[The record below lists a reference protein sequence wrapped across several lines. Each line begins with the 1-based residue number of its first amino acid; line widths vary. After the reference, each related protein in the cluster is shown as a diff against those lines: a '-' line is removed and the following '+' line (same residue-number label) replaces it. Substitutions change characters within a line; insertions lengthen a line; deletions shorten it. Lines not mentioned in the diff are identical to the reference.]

1 MNIKTKF
8 NIGDD
13 VYLIR
18 YTHEELETSCSVC
31 NGTGIVHI
39 KENGSEI
46 KCPECAGTGTHLDFN
61 KKFSTEH
68 AVVKG
73 IDVSVKNE
81 NPSITYTILFENNA
95 TLHLNQEMLFT
106 EKDADKMIKN
116 GNAEN
121 HSMSHLDYTERYNPT
136 SITVGSYSD
145 PIPTKLY

>member
-1 MNIKTKF
+1 MNLKTKF

-18 YTHEELETSCSVC
+18 YIYEESETSCSVC

-46 KCPECAGTGTHLDFN
+46 KCPECSGTGTHLDFN

-81 NPSITYTILFENNA
+81 NPSITYTILLENNVINYI
-95 TLHLNQEMLFT
+95 NQEMLFT
-106 EKDADKMIKN
+106 EKEADKIIKN
-116 GNAEN
+116 GDAEN
-121 HSMSHLDYTERYNPT
+121 HSLSHVDYTTSYNLT
-136 SITVGSYSD
+136 SISVGTVSD
-145 PIPTKLY
+145 TIPNKLY